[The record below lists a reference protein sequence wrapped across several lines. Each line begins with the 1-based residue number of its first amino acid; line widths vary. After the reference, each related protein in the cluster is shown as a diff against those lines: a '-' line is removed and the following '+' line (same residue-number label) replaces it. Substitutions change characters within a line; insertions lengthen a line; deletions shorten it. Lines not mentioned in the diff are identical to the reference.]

1 MRSLPW
7 LVKDE
12 IDALVDTLNNSTLT
26 EDKTIIMVSV
36 AYLVTISVFV
46 KIELWSEIGIMYY

>member
-46 KIELWSEIGIMYY
+46 ANKLRSEIGIMY